1 MYNKIE
7 VIKMLIKNT
16 VPTSIRLKKELMDK
30 IKEDADKQK
39 RSITKQIEYI
49 IEKYYDLKED

>member
-1 MYNKIE
+1 MPT
-7 VIKMLIKNT
+7 KNI

-49 IEKYYDLKED
+49 IENYYNLKED

>member
-1 MYNKIE
+1 MPT
-7 VIKMLIKNT
+7 KNI

-49 IEKYYDLKED
+49 IEKYYNLKED